1 MAVFFRA
8 FPLLVLPALIYAVLA
23 TALGDDGMRASMAA
37 PAIVLSLPSGAEWV
51 ANRGH
56 LIIFFAALLLFIEI
70 LKATAASAASM
81 IENGLALIVFSIA
94 LGFFLLVPAFGT
106 MEFFLI
112 MAMMLLDFMASAI
125 VMMFVSRRDVVYNT

>member
-1 MAVFFRA
+1 MAVIFRA
-8 FPLLVLPALIYAVLA
+8 LPLLILPAVIYAAMA
-23 TALGDDGMRASMAA
+23 TALGDDGMRASMAT
-37 PAIVLSLPSGAEWV
+37 PAIVLGLPSGAEWV

-56 LIIFFAALLLFIEI
+56 LIVFFAALLLFVEI
-70 LKATAASAASM
+70 VKATQATTASM
-81 IENGLALIVFSIA
+81 IENALALIVFAIA
-94 LGFFLLVPAFGT
+94 LGVFLLVPAFGT